1 MSISESPSAAAPR
14 AVTPHDELVFLPLGG
29 SGEIGMNLNLYGYG
43 PEDDRCWIIVD
54 LGVTFGDERT
64 PGIDLIMPDP
74 AFIEERRDELLGIVL
89 THAHEDHIGAVAHI
103 WPRLRCPVYATPF
116 TAALVRGKLIEAG
129 LEDEVPMHI
138 IPMGHRFD
146 LGPFD
151 IELVTLTHSILEP
164 NALAIRTPLGLVLHT
179 GDWKIDPDPV
189 VGGDIDEARLR
200 AIGDEGVRAI
210 VCDSTNVFSPGTS
223 GSEADVAA
231 SLTELLK
238 SCEGRVAVTT
248 FASNVARLESIIRA
262 GDACG
267 RHPVL
272 VGRAMHRVVSAAREA
287 GYLTDLPRI
296 VSENDAGFLP
306 RDKVLFVCTGS
317 QGEPRAALSRIA
329 EDNHPQIVLDKG
341 DTVVF
346 SSRVIPGNE
355 TSIFD
360 LQNLLAE
367 RGIRVITEKDHFV
380 HVSGHPCRDELAAM
394 YQWIRPEVS
403 IPVHG
408 EARHL
413 AEHAAFARELQV
425 PEQVV
430 VKNGLMVRIAPGIA
444 EVVDEAPSGRIY
456 LDGEVLTDSD
466 EGAVAERRR
475 LSFAGSVFVSVVLDG
490 KGEVLGDPQVRL
502 MGLPEEDSHGIPFED
517 RALDA
522 VDDALDRLPMKRRK
536 NDDDVA
542 EFLRRAVRGALRREW
557 GKKAQVAVVV
567 TRI

>member
-1 MSISESPSAAAPR
+1 MSKRVSQA
-14 AVTPHDELVFLPLGG
+14 PHDELVFLPLGG

-43 PEDDRCWIIVD
+43 PEEDRRWIIVD
-54 LGVTFGDERT
+54 LGVTFGDDRT
-64 PGIDLIMPDP
+64 PGVDLIMPDP
-74 AFIEERRDELLGIVL
+74 AFIEERREELLGIVL
-89 THAHEDHIGAVAHI
+89 THAHEDHIGAVARL

-116 TAALVRGKLIEAG
+116 TAAMVRGKLIEAG
-129 LEDEVPMHI
+129 IESQVPMHI
-138 IPMGHRFD
+138 IPLGHRFD

-179 GDWKIDPDPV
+179 GDWKIDRDPV
-189 VGGDIDEARLR
+189 VGDDIDEARLR

-210 VCDSTNVFSPGTS
+210 VCDSTNVFTPGTS

-231 SLTELLK
+231 SLVELLK
-238 SCEGRVAVTT
+238 QCEGRVAITT

-262 GDACG
+262 GAAVG

-272 VGRAMHRVVSAAREA
+272 VGRSMYRVVAAAREA
-287 GYLTDLPRI
+287 GYLHDLPPI
-296 VSENDAGFLP
+296 LDEDDAGYLP
-306 RDKVLFVCTGS
+306 RDKVLYVCTGS
-317 QGEPRAALSRIA
+317 QGEPRAALARIA
-329 EDNHPQIVLDKG
+329 EDNHPHIVLEKG

-346 SSRVIPGNE
+346 SSRIIPGNE

-360 LQNLLAE
+360 LQNQLAE
-367 RGIRVITEKDHFV
+367 RGVRVITEKDHFV
-380 HVSGHPCRDELAAM
+380 HVSGHPCRDELALM
-394 YQWIRPEVS
+394 YQWIRPEVAV
-403 IPVHG
+403 PVHG

-413 AEHAAFARELQV
+413 AEHAALARELQV

-430 VKNGLMVRIAPGIA
+430 VRNGLIVRLAPGLA

-456 LDGEVLTDSD
+456 LDGDVLTDQD
-466 EGAVAERRR
+466 EGAVQERRR
-475 LSFAGSVFVSVVLDG
+475 LAFAGSVFVSLVLDG
-490 KGEVLGDPQVRL
+490 KGDVRGEPQVRL
-502 MGLPEEDSHGIPFED
+502 MGLPEEDSDGVPFED

-522 VDDALDRLPMKRRK
+522 VDEALDRLPRKRRG
-536 NDDDVA
+536 DDSAVA

-557 GKKAQVAVVV
+557 GKKPQVAVVV

>member
-1 MSISESPSAAAPR
+1 MSKRVSQA
-14 AVTPHDELVFLPLGG
+14 PHDELVFLPLGG

-43 PEDDRCWIIVD
+43 PEEDRRWIIVD
-54 LGVTFGDERT
+54 LGVTFGDDRT

-89 THAHEDHIGAVAHI
+89 THAHEDHIGAVARL

-116 TAALVRGKLIEAG
+116 TAAMVRGKLIEAG
-129 LEDEVPMHI
+129 IESQVPMHV
-138 IPMGHRFD
+138 IPLGHRFD

-179 GDWKIDPDPV
+179 GDWKIDRDPV
-189 VGGDIDEARLR
+189 VGDDIDEARLR

-210 VCDSTNVFSPGTS
+210 VCDSTNVFTPGTS

-231 SLTELLK
+231 SLIELLK
-238 SCEGRVAVTT
+238 QCEGRVAITT

-262 GDACG
+262 GEAVG

-272 VGRAMHRVVSAAREA
+272 VGRSMYRVVAAAREA
-287 GYLTDLPRI
+287 GYLHDLPPI
-296 VSENDAGFLP
+296 LDEDDAGYLP
-306 RDKVLFVCTGS
+306 RDKVLYICTGS
-317 QGEPRAALSRIA
+317 QGEPRAALARIA
-329 EDNHPQIVLDKG
+329 EDSHPHIVLEKG

-346 SSRVIPGNE
+346 SSRIIPGNE

-360 LQNLLAE
+360 LQNQLAE
-367 RGIRVITEKDHFV
+367 RGVRVITEKDHFV
-380 HVSGHPCRDELAAM
+380 HVSGHPCRDELALM
-394 YQWIRPEVS
+394 YQWIRPEVAV
-403 IPVHG
+403 PVHG

-413 AEHAAFARELQV
+413 AEHAALARELQV
-425 PEQVV
+425 PEQVIV
-430 VKNGLMVRIAPGIA
+430 RNGLIVRLAPGPA
-444 EVVDEAPSGRIY
+444 EIVDEAPSGRIY
-456 LDGEVLTDSD
+456 LDGDVLTDQD
-466 EGAVAERRR
+466 EGAVQERRR
-475 LSFAGSVFVSVVLDG
+475 LAFAGSVFVSLVLDG
-490 KGEVLGDPQVRL
+490 KGDVRGEPQVRL
-502 MGLPEEDSHGIPFED
+502 MGLPEEDSDGVPFED

-522 VDDALDRLPMKRRK
+522 VDEALDRLPRKRRG
-536 NDDDVA
+536 DDSAVA

-557 GKKAQVAVVV
+557 GKKPQVAVVV

>member
-1 MSISESPSAAAPR
+1 M
-14 AVTPHDELVFLPLGG
+14 
-29 SGEIGMNLNLYGYG
+29 
-43 PEDDRCWIIVD
+43 
-54 LGVTFGDERT
+54 
-64 PGIDLIMPDP
+64 
-74 AFIEERRDELLGIVL
+74 
-89 THAHEDHIGAVAHI
+89 
-103 WPRLRCPVYATPF
+103 
-116 TAALVRGKLIEAG
+116 
-129 LEDEVPMHI
+129 
-138 IPMGHRFD
+138 
-146 LGPFD
+146 
-151 IELVTLTHSILEP
+151 
-164 NALAIRTPLGLVLHT
+164 
-179 GDWKIDPDPV
+179 
-189 VGGDIDEARLR
+189 
-200 AIGDEGVRAI
+200 
-210 VCDSTNVFSPGTS
+210 
-223 GSEADVAA
+223 
-231 SLTELLK
+231 
-238 SCEGRVAVTT
+238 AVTT

-272 VGRAMHRVVSAAREA
+272 VGRAMHRVAAAAREA
-287 GYLTDLPRI
+287 GYLTDLPRT
-296 VSENDAGFLP
+296 VSENDAGYLP

-490 KGEVLGDPQVRL
+490 KGEVRGDPQVRL
-502 MGLPEEDSHGIPFED
+502 MGLPEEDSHGISFED

-542 EFLRRAVRGALRREW
+542 EFLRRAVRGALRRE
-557 GKKAQVAVVV
+557 
-567 TRI
+567 

>member
-1 MSISESPSAAAPR
+1 MSKSTSRNPQ
-14 AVTPHDELVFLPLGG
+14 DEFVFLPLGG

-43 PEDDRCWIIVD
+43 PEDDRRWIIVD
-54 LGVTFGDERT
+54 IGVTFGDDRT

-74 AFIEERRDELLGIVL
+74 AFIEERRDELIAIVL
-89 THAHEDHIGAVAHI
+89 THAHEDHIGALAHL

-116 TAALVRGKLIEAG
+116 TAAMVRGKLIEAG
-129 LEDEVPMHI
+129 IEAEVPMHI
-138 IPMGHRFD
+138 IPLGHRFE

-210 VCDSTNVFSPGTS
+210 VCDSTNVFTPGTS

-231 SLTELLK
+231 SLIELLGQ
-238 SCEGRVAVTT
+238 CEGRVAVTT

-262 GDACG
+262 GDAVG

-272 VGRAMHRVVSAAREA
+272 VGRSMHRVVAAAREA
-287 GYLTDLPRI
+287 GYLHDLPKI
-296 VSENDAGFLP
+296 VSEDDAGYLP
-306 RDKVLFVCTGS
+306 RENVLFICTGS
-317 QGEPRAALSRIA
+317 QGEPRAALARIA
-329 EDNHPQIVLDKG
+329 EDSHPSIVLEKG
-341 DTVVF
+341 DTVIF

-360 LQNLLAE
+360 LQNRLAE
-367 RGIRVITEKDHFV
+367 RGIRIVTEKDHFV

-413 AEHAAFARELQV
+413 AEHAALARELQV

-430 VKNGLMVRIAPGIA
+430 VRNGLMVRLAPGAA
-444 EVVDEAPSGRIY
+444 EVIDEAPSGRLY
-456 LDGEVLTDSD
+456 LDGEVLTGED
-466 EGAVAERRR
+466 EGAVQERRR
-475 LSFAGSVFVSVVLDG
+475 LAFAGSVFVSVVLDG
-490 KGEVLGDPQVRL
+490 KGEVRGEPQVRL
-502 MGLPEEDSHGIPFED
+502 MGLPEEDSHGVAFED

-522 VDDALDRLPMKRRK
+522 VDEAFDRLPKKRRG

-557 GKKAQVAVVV
+557 GKKPQVEVVV

>member
-1 MSISESPSAAAPR
+1 MSKRVPQSSR
-14 AVTPHDELVFLPLGG
+14 DELVFLPLGG

-43 PEDDRCWIIVD
+43 PEEDRRWIIVD
-54 LGVTFGDERT
+54 IGVTFGDDRT

-74 AFIEERRDELLGIVL
+74 AFIEEWRDELLGIVL
-89 THAHEDHIGAVAHI
+89 THAHEDHIGAVARL

-116 TAALVRGKLIEAG
+116 TAAMVRGKLIEAG
-129 LEDEVPMHI
+129 IESQVPMHI
-138 IPMGHRFD
+138 IPLGHRFD

-164 NALAIRTPLGLVLHT
+164 NALAIRTSLGLVLHT
-179 GDWKIDPDPV
+179 GDWKIDRDPV
-189 VGGDIDEARLR
+189 VGDDIDEARLR

-210 VCDSTNVFSPGTS
+210 VCDSTNVFTPGTS

-231 SLTELLK
+231 SLVELLK
-238 SCEGRVAVTT
+238 QCEGRVAITT

-262 GDACG
+262 GDAVG

-272 VGRAMHRVVSAAREA
+272 VGRSMYRVVAAAREA
-287 GYLTDLPRI
+287 GYLNDLPPI
-296 VSENDAGFLP
+296 LDEDDAGYLP
-306 RDKVLFVCTGS
+306 RDKVLYICTGS
-317 QGEPRAALSRIA
+317 QGEPRAALARIA
-329 EDNHPQIVLDKG
+329 EDSHPHIVLEKG

-346 SSRVIPGNE
+346 SSRIIPGNE

-360 LQNLLAE
+360 LQNQLAE
-367 RGIRVITEKDHFV
+367 RGVRVITEKDHFV
-380 HVSGHPCRDELAAM
+380 HVSGHPCRDELALM
-394 YQWIRPEVS
+394 YQWIRPEVAV
-403 IPVHG
+403 PVHG

-413 AEHAAFARELQV
+413 AEHAALARELQV

-430 VKNGLMVRIAPGIA
+430 VRNGLIVRLAPGPA

-456 LDGEVLTDSD
+456 LDGDVLTDQD
-466 EGAVAERRR
+466 EGAVQERRR
-475 LSFAGSVFVSVVLDG
+475 LAFAGAVFVSLVLDG
-490 KGEVLGDPQVRL
+490 KGEVRGEPQVRL
-502 MGLPEEDSHGIPFED
+502 MGLPEEDSDGVPFED

-522 VDDALDRLPMKRRK
+522 VDEALDRLPRKRRG
-536 NDDDVA
+536 DDAAVA

-557 GKKAQVAVVV
+557 GKKPQVAVVV

>member
-1 MSISESPSAAAPR
+1 MSKPAPR
-14 AVTPHDELVFLPLGG
+14 NPRAEFVFLPLGG

-43 PEDDRCWIIVD
+43 PEDDRRWIIVD
-54 LGVTFGDERT
+54 IGVTFGDDRT

-74 AFIEERRDELLGIVL
+74 AFIEERRDELIAIVL
-89 THAHEDHIGAVAHI
+89 THAHEDHIGALAHL

-116 TAALVRGKLIEAG
+116 TAAMVRGKLIEAG
-129 LEDEVPMHI
+129 IEAEVPMHI
-138 IPMGHRFD
+138 IPLGHRFE

-210 VCDSTNVFSPGTS
+210 VCDSTNVFTPGTS

-231 SLTELLK
+231 SLIELLGQ
-238 SCEGRVAVTT
+238 CEGRVAVTT

-262 GDACG
+262 GDAVG

-272 VGRAMHRVVSAAREA
+272 VGRSMHRVVAAAREA
-287 GYLTDLPRI
+287 GYLHDLPKI
-296 VSENDAGFLP
+296 VSEDDAGYLP
-306 RDKVLFVCTGS
+306 RENVLFICTGS
-317 QGEPRAALSRIA
+317 QGEPRAALARIA
-329 EDNHPQIVLDKG
+329 EDSHPSIVLEKG
-341 DTVVF
+341 DTVIF

-360 LQNLLAE
+360 LQNRLAE
-367 RGIRVITEKDHFV
+367 RGIRIVTEKDHFV

-413 AEHAAFARELQV
+413 AEHAALARELQV

-430 VKNGLMVRIAPGIA
+430 VRNGLMVRLAPGAA
-444 EVVDEAPSGRIY
+444 EVIDEAPSGRLY
-456 LDGEVLTDSD
+456 LDGEVLTGED
-466 EGAVAERRR
+466 EGAVQERRR
-475 LSFAGSVFVSVVLDG
+475 LAFAGSVFVSVVLDG
-490 KGEVLGDPQVRL
+490 KGEVRGEPQVRL
-502 MGLPEEDSHGIPFED
+502 MGLPEEDSHGVAFED

-522 VDDALDRLPMKRRK
+522 VDEAFDRLPKKRRG

-557 GKKAQVAVVV
+557 GKKPQVEVVV